1 VDTSTP
7 LTTITENRSLEV
19 TFSVPNEQALQ
30 LRQGMPVELTDGQGR
45 KVGTSRVFFISPK
58 ATNDTQSVLVKS
70 LFDNSQGQLRTD
82 QFVRVKAI
90 WDKRPGV
97 LVPTTA
103 VTRLGGEAFV
113 FVAESSQPQLSTP
126 SQMVA
131 RQRLVKLGGIKGNN
145 YQVLSGLKPGEK
157 IVVSSLLSLRDGAP
171 IIPES

>member
-30 LRQGMPVELTDGQGR
+30 LRPGMPVELTDGRGR
-45 KVGTSRVFFISPK
+45 KVGMSRIFFISPK

-70 LFDNSQGQLRTD
+70 LFDNFQGQLRTD
-82 QFVRVKAI
+82 QFVRVKVI

-103 VTRLGGEAFV
+103 VTRLGRETFV
-113 FVAESSQPQLSTP
+113 FVAEP
-126 SQMVA
+126 SVSGFVA
-131 RQRLVKLGGIKGNN
+131 RQRLVKLGDIEGNN
-145 YQVLSGLKPGEK
+145 YQVESELKPGEK
-157 IVVSSLLSLRDGAP
+157 VVVSRILVLRDGVP
-171 IIPES
+171 ITPES